1 MSVPKFIKNFYELG
15 YHTQAAWYL
24 KLAKLA
30 GLKADKFVFYVV
42 ESSNPYCYKMITVS
56 REVLDDGEEDIERA
70 FQAYKKCVE
79 NNNWSEGYS
88 DNIYEIKRPYWRK
101 NNTETL

>member
-1 MSVPKFIKNFYELG
+1 
-15 YHTQAAWYL
+15 
-24 KLAKLA
+24 
-30 GLKADKFVFYVV
+30 
-42 ESSNPYCYKMITVS
+42 MITVS